1 MSSPDIESSTPTS
14 PAFIPTFPLVDSPH
28 ADIILRSSDC
38 VDFHVQRGILA
49 LVSPFFHAMFTLPQP
64 ESSSEIPR
72 IEMQEDAALLDR
84 ALRFFYPGGQPVV
97 VATLEE
103 LRTVMEVL
111 ISKYD
116 VQCIVPVIK
125 QHLEQ
130 YMATQPLVIYAVAL
144 THQWKDVAMAAA
156 KHALA
161 LPLRAQ
167 LDTEAP
173 PELRHITGAAYHN
186 LLRYHQRCG
195 AAARGVVQN
204 LSWVVTSSTYW
215 FCCKNC
221 TNHAKWTFSDGS
233 SHFLPTWFQGY
244 VTNIAKVLEVRP
256 GARLCQDNFVFYE
269 ALSKAHCNCD
279 NWILMIDFV
288 SGELTKKI
296 ESEIDK
302 VELDFV

>member
-28 ADIILRSSDC
+28 ADIILRSSDG

-49 LVSPFFHAMFTLPQP
+49 LVSPFFRTMFTLPQP
-64 ESSSEIPR
+64 ESSSEIPK

-84 ALRFFYPGGQPVV
+84 ALRLFYPGGQPVV

-116 VQCIVPVIK
+116 VQYIVPVIK

-130 YMATQPLVIYAVAL
+130 YMGTQPLVVYAVAL
-144 THQWKDVAMAAA
+144 THQWKD
-156 KHALA
+156 
-161 LPLRAQ
+161 
-167 LDTEAP
+167 LDTDAP
-173 PELRHITGAAYHN
+173 PELRHITGTAYHN

-204 LSWVVTSSTYW
+204 LTWVVHSASASGSYW
-215 FCCKNC
+215 FCCGNC
-221 TNHAKWTFSDGS
+221 TNHAAGSFSGGNK
-233 SHFLPTWFQGY
+233 HYLPTWFQVY
-244 VTNIAKVLEVRP
+244 VASMATILEMRP
-256 GARLCQDNFVFYE
+256 GARLCQDNIAFYE
-269 ALSKAHCNCD
+269 ALSKAHCSGCT
-279 NWILMIDFV
+279 NWMGMVGFI
-288 SGELTKKI
+288 SGEITKKI

-302 VELDFV
+302 VRPRVVDILLTAQLVE